1 MIRTRV
7 GYSGGT
13 KLNPTYYR
21 LGDHTETIQIDY
33 DPAKLSYEQLLDMF
47 WASHSPARKSWS
59 RQYMAAI
66 FYHNEEQKRLAIKT
80 RDREA
85 ERLQQKIYT
94 EILPASKFYRA
105 EAYHQKYY
113 LRQVP
118 ELMKEFSSLYPDTGN
133 FISSTAVARVNG
145 YVGGYGTLQVL
156 QNVIGTF
163 GLSPAGTKR
172 LAEIVSALD
181 KNARHVAEGGAF
193 CPLPRSW

>member
-13 KLNPTYYR
+13 RLNPTYYR

-94 EILPASKFYRA
+94 EILPASEFYRA

-118 ELMKEFSSLYPDTGN
+118 ELMKEFSSRYPDTGN

-156 QNVIGTF
+156 QNVIDTF

-172 LAEIVSALD
+172 LAEMVSALD
-181 KNARHVAEGGAF
+181 KNAHHVAEGGAF
-193 CPLPRSW
+193 CPLPRLW